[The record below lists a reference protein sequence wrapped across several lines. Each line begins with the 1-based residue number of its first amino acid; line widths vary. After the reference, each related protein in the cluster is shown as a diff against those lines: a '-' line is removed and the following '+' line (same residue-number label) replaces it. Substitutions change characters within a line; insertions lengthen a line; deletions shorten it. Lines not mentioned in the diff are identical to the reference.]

1 MAEGFIQK
9 INSFVRELTRSDDE
23 IRPPIKTMEDLV
35 TEARDEWLAA
45 TEYFQ
50 EVSEPELVDYAIRN
64 LDAAEKRYNYLLRQV
79 RET

>member
-9 INSFVRELTRSDDE
+9 VNSFVRELNRSEDE
-23 IRPPIKTMEDLV
+23 IRPPVKTMADLV

-45 TEYFQ
+45 FQYFQ
-50 EVSEPELVDYAIRN
+50 EVSDPELVDYAIRN